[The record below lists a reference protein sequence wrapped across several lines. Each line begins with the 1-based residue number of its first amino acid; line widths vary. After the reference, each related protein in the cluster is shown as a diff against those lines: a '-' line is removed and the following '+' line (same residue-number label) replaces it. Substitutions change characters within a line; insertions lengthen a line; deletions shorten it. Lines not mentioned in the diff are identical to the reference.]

1 MTATPT
7 HFKYHCRIC
16 HSDRLQAIAVD
27 APSETPIPICCG
39 GSRDMAYLGVHVQ
52 IEENQAGTAC
62 EDCEQGSFGPNS
74 KAIWTSTA
82 AASKGPV
89 EVLILGPADE
99 NTYDRHDVGP
109 MYDIQLPDGSE
120 ECAFEDELV
129 AGSSA
134 LKLGTEAG
142 AQEEVHP

>member
-7 HFKYHCRIC
+7 HFKYECRIC
-16 HSDRLQAIAVD
+16 HSDRLQAIVVD
-27 APSETPIPICCG
+27 APSETPIPVCCG
-39 GSRDMAYLGVHVQ
+39 RSRDMAYKGVHVQ
-52 IEENQAGTAC
+52 IEKGLADTPG
-62 EDCEQGSFGPNS
+62 EDREQSTFGPS
-74 KAIWTSTA
+74 TKAIWTSTA

-99 NTYDRHDVGP
+99 STYDRHDVGP

-134 LKLGTEAG
+134 FKFGTEAS
-142 AQEEVHP
+142 APEKVQP

>member
-16 HSDRLQAIAVD
+16 LTDRLQAIVVD
-27 APSETPIPICCG
+27 APSETPIPVCCG
-39 GSRDMAYLGVHVQ
+39 GSRDMAYKGVHVQ
-52 IEENQAGTAC
+52 AEEGQAGTAC
-62 EDCEQGSFGPNS
+62 EDCEQGSFEPNS

-99 NTYDRHDVGP
+99 STYDRHDVGP

-129 AGSSA
+129 AFSSA
-134 LKLGTEAG
+134 LKLVTEAS
-142 AQEEVHP
+142 APEKVQP